1 MLLRRKS
8 IFWTLWLSYI
18 LILLIPVT
26 VTFVLYSNMEKTLID
41 NANRANLAMLEQA
54 RQVVDSNLQEME
66 QFGVQIAT
74 QPKLQTLWTIKD
86 GEKYIQY
93 EEAVRAL
100 KNMRNGSR
108 FIDDFYIYLREDDT
122 VISSN
127 LKTDAATFFND
138 LYPLPGWSLERVRSE
153 VLSGYHYMDFWAAPQ
168 GQQDHA
174 ANVIASAFT
183 LPLGE
188 GATGKAP

>member
-74 QPKLQTLWTIKD
+74 QPKLQTL
-86 GEKYIQY
+86 
-93 EEAVRAL
+93 L
-100 KNMRNGSR
+100 
-108 FIDDFYIYLREDDT
+108 DD
-122 VISSN
+122 
-127 LKTDAATFFND
+127 
-138 LYPLPGWSLERVRSE
+138 
-153 VLSGYHYMDFWAAPQ
+153 
-168 GQQDHA
+168 
-174 ANVIASAFT
+174 
-183 LPLGE
+183 
-188 GATGKAP
+188 